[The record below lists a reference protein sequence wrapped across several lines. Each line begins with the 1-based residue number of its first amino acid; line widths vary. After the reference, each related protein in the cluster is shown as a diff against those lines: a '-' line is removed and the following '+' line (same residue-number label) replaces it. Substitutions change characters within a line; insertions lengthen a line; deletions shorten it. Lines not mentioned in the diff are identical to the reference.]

1 MSCKYCEHESMA
13 YHHWKDEQGRDHYD
27 KVAVT
32 IPFDEESGEDAEPV
46 ISWWV
51 EPNVIDWADHLPRL
65 CVSAYDADG
74 GELCVSIPIR
84 FCPMCGRELPKAELG
99 VEVPS

>member
-13 YHHWKDEQGRDHYD
+13 YRHWKDERGDHYD
-27 KVAVT
+27 RVAEV

-51 EPNVIDWADHLPRL
+51 GQDVLDWADHLPRL

-74 GELCVSIPIR
+74 DETCISVPIR
-84 FCPMCGRELPKAELG
+84 FCPMCGRELPRAKLG
-99 VEVPS
+99 GEAK